1 MEMDIVLDISGHRQS
16 SRTMPDYKENKIINF
31 IYTRTM
37 QLIKVFD
44 WPMKTEPNNEL
55 NCVENVD
62 KYNRKQQQSR
72 AKPQLIEVIDSE

>member
-1 MEMDIVLDISGHRQS
+1 MEMDIVLDISGHRRS

-44 WPMKTEPNNEL
+44 WHIANE
-55 NCVENVD
+55 D
-62 KYNRKQQQSR
+62 GTK
-72 AKPQLIEVIDSE
+72 

>member
-44 WPMKTEPNNEL
+44 WQYANE
-55 NCVENVD
+55 D
-62 KYNRKQQQSR
+62 GTK
-72 AKPQLIEVIDSE
+72 